1 MSWNPVTGVFGGDK
15 DKDKEKEK
23 AKKEKDENVS
33 VPMWKIIVGVLWW
46 PFGIYLIIS
55 CARQKKNKKSEKGKD
70 GKKHLDDI
78 IAQEDAQGKDKN
90 QNLGPA
96 KKSFNQPVKDNAD
109 QQPYVENNSF

>member
-1 MSWNPVTGVFGGDK
+1 MPWNPVTGVFGGDK

-55 CARQKKNKKSEKGKD
+55 CARQKKKTKKVRKAKTEKNI
-70 GKKHLDDI
+70 LTI
-78 IAQEDAQGKDKN
+78 
-90 QNLGPA
+90 
-96 KKSFNQPVKDNAD
+96 
-109 QQPYVENNSF
+109 